1 MNLVFL
7 LQWNKN
13 SLFQCH
19 KAFLT
24 RSVINEVRTHLPFTQ
39 VRSYWRKRQARNF
52 HVTTVTNSIGK
63 TVVEYFSCRT
73 DVRLVCCNGEW
84 QVEISRRE
92 KENGVV
98 RVGKWGLRE
107 NQDGLSRFAIFNPA
121 NYYWLLPDGS
131 KVCCDEPSNAV
142 FWWVLLVDLVFLLQ
156 FLLIVPVAYFGSLFH
171 WEVNRLEIH
180 IFQ

>member
-39 VRSYWRKRQARNF
+39 VRSYRRKRQSRNF

-63 TVVEYFSCRT
+63 AVVEYFSCRT
-73 DVRLVCCNGEW
+73 DVQHVASGSFVAMENDKSRLAGERKKTAW
-84 QVEISRRE
+84 FEL
-92 KENGVV
+92 ENGVLE
-98 RVGKWGLRE
+98 KIKTDCLA
-107 NQDGLSRFAIFNPA
+107 S
-121 NYYWLLPDGS
+121 
-131 KVCCDEPSNAV
+131 
-142 FWWVLLVDLVFLLQ
+142 Q
-156 FLLIVPVAYFGSLFH
+156 FLIIPIITGFFPMAQKFAAMTSAMPCSGGFCSLI
-171 WEVNRLEIH
+171 
-180 IFQ
+180 

>member
-1 MNLVFL
+1 MKWEHTYPSLKWDPIEENGRLVISTWPL
-7 LQWNKN
+7 SLTALVKQW
-13 SLFQCH
+13 S
-19 KAFLT
+19 
-24 RSVINEVRTHLPFTQ
+24 
-39 VRSYWRKRQARNF
+39 
-52 HVTTVTNSIGK
+52 SI
-63 TVVEYFSCRT
+63 SART

-107 NQDGLSRFAIFNPA
+107 NQDGLSRFVIFNHA
-121 NYYWLLPDGS
+121 NYYRLLPDGS

-180 IFQ
+180 SFQ